1 MPKDILGYK
10 NRPIVSCMFLL
21 IDFSFFLFP
30 FQSDTNIYI
39 KPLKFDISILFNS
52 IPTASQ

>member
-21 IDFSFFLFP
+21 IDFRFFLFP